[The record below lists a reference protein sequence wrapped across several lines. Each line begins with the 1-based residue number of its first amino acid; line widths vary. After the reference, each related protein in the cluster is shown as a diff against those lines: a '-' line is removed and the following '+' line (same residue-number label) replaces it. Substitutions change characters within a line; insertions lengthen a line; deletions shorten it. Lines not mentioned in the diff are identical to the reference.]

1 LRLYH
6 LGGRIGSEWAKD
18 NNVRVLDTRN
28 AAVWRDALIESL
40 NQNDLDDYITRV
52 EEDVE
57 NMYMGNLSRE
67 DIYFERYYEDDF
79 EF

>member
-1 LRLYH
+1 
-6 LGGRIGSEWAKD
+6 
-18 NNVRVLDTRN
+18 
-28 AAVWRDALIESL
+28 
-40 NQNDLDDYITRV
+40 V

-57 NMYMGNLSRE
+57 NMYVGNLSRE